1 MHDRATR
8 TQSGQFLPGQSG
20 NPAGRPRGSR
30 NRASVLRDLLEE
42 HEATAIARL
51 VVDRALAGD
60 WAAMRVC
67 FTRLYPPAKDAP
79 IDFEMPG
86 ILSTADAV
94 AAGAAVIAA
103 MGVGDITPSEA
114 QKVMAVLAAQTR
126 LLQTGTP
133 TARVVR
139 RQVQARP
146 EPGLGGVETARRA
159 ARADPL
165 QRQDDA
171 TPAAANACIS
181 PVVADEST
189 PRRTDRA
196 AAPTAPASAAPARS
210 DDPGSCPD
218 PVEDRARRRSAARL
232 PGRSAGE
239 TLYPPCLPES
249 ADAGAGALAGT
260 PSTEDAARD
269 VVSARGHASV
279 VSLPGSAR
287 PRVPGRAGCQP
298 VRSIRSGAAVRT
310 PAAADDDAAGAPQRL
325 REVA

>member
-8 TQSGQFLPGQSG
+8 TESGQFLPGQSG

-30 NRASVLRDLLEE
+30 NRASVLHDLLEE
-42 HEATAIARL
+42 GEAAAIGRL

-67 FTRLYPPAKDAP
+67 FTRLFPPAKDAP
-79 IDFEMPG
+79 VDFEMPEV
-86 ILSTADAV
+86 LSAADAV

-103 MGVGDITPSEA
+103 MGVGDITPSAA
-114 QKVMAVLAAQTR
+114 QRVMAVLAAHTR
-126 LLQTGTP
+126 LLQTGTHK
-133 TARVVR
+133 ARVSP
-139 RQVQARP
+139 RQMQARP
-146 EPGLGGVETARRA
+146 EPGLGDVETARRA
-159 ARADPL
+159 ARAAPP

-171 TPAAANACIS
+171 TQAAAPACIS

-189 PRRTDRA
+189 PRRTNRA
-196 AAPTAPASAAPARS
+196 VAPTAPASAAPARS
-210 DDPGSCPD
+210 DDLGSCTD
-218 PVEDRARRRSAARL
+218 PVEDRAQRRSAARL

-239 TLYPPCLPES
+239 TLYPPCLADS
-249 ADAGAGALAGT
+249 AEAGTGALAGT
-260 PSTEDAARD
+260 PSADAARN

-287 PRVPGRAGCQP
+287 PRVPRRAGSQP
-298 VRSIRSGAAVRT
+298 VRSIRSGAAART
-310 PAAADDDAAGAPQRL
+310 PAAADDKAAGAPQRL